1 MQKKSIFI
9 IMISLFLV
17 GCETIRPSYLECD
30 NRITAIEEG
39 SRITLRTLDN
49 GATAQARF
57 NGVSALCN
65 ERDDVVNMRIKIGLK
80 LVLSLI
86 HI

>member
-49 GATAQARF
+49 GATAQA
-57 NGVSALCN
+57 
-65 ERDDVVNMRIKIGLK
+65 
-80 LVLSLI
+80 LSLI